1 MSRTKAI
8 EVNEALED
16 YYQELEIEKEEELIR
31 QLILK

>member
-8 EVNEALED
+8 EVNEELED